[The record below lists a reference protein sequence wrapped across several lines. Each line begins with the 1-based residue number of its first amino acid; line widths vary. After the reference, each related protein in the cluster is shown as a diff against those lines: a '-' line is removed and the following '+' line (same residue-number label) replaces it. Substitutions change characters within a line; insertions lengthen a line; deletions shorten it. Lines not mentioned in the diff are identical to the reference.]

1 MKNILFILFV
11 VSLLFSACSA
21 DSKKYIIEDS
31 DVVEISKS
39 VIERMSNH
47 ELWIARN
54 EIYARKGRKFTNTFL
69 ESYFYNC
76 EWYNPK
82 IEPADFDEN
91 LLSDV
96 EKRNVELLYSEQ
108 KKRDRQKKC
117 PIKCEFNKEYSID
130 LDGDGVN
137 ERISVTY
144 KQGEWG
150 AEDIQIHINEKH
162 YDADSG
168 ILSLNE
174 RGYYITDIAHNK
186 PGLEIAL
193 MDYGPSS
200 DLVTHFYV
208 YSEEDVQ
215 YVGEVGDFPFEEYI
229 KIDAFGQD
237 NTVIAINRTDVIETT
252 FSYAYWIYDFEA
264 KKISLRKD
272 LMYNVAPIR
281 EKTLKKPIYVYTE
294 MNVYSSKKYLK
305 PQKLYF
311 LASDGN
317 DWTKIKC
324 EDNSICYIYSPHGK
338 IEGTDEEKYE
348 IYEPYIIYD

>member
-1 MKNILFILFV
+1 MKNIIFILFV
-11 VSLLFSACSA
+11 VPMLFSACSA

-31 DVVEISKS
+31 DVVEIPKS

-108 KKRDRQKKC
+108 KKRDRQKKY

-144 KQGEWG
+144 KQVERW

-162 YDADSG
+162 YDADSY
-168 ILSLNE
+168 IESLNE

-193 MDYGPSS
+193 MRDGESNA
-200 DLVTHFYV
+200 LNTHFYV
-208 YSEEDVQ
+208 YSEGDVQ
-215 YVGEVGDFPFEEYI
+215 YIGEVGFFPFEEYI
-229 KIDAFGQD
+229 EMDAFGQD
-237 NTVIAINRTDVIETT
+237 NTVIAISKTYAFETI
-252 FSYAYWIYDFEA
+252 YLYEYWIYDFEA
-264 KKISLRKD
+264 KKLSMRKD
-272 LMYNVAPIR
+272 LMYNVASIR

-294 MNVYSSKKYLK
+294 MDVNSPKKYLK

-311 LASDGN
+311 IASDGN

-348 IYEPYIIYD
+348 IIEPYIIFD